1 MGYSIARIVQP
12 GESNTKIAH
21 GERFDIR
28 SCTVS
33 LAASDTAGFNV
44 CPRAMPRSQI
54 DALRAD
60 GQTWEQIAAVA
71 RSRGLSM
78 CTASCVT
85 NEAGKG
91 AADFVR
97 NPRKNLTRWY
107 RENRAEFVAHL
118 LDELRAECVSAAKRK
133 QIAACRPNVDSD
145 VPYERT
151 IPEMFDLPMQFWDYT
166 KVSTR
171 LGKTPANYHL
181 TYSVNDGTQPEDW
194 QRVYDSGCN
203 IAVVFDTHWQPGG
216 HENGRK
222 FGKLPTWYTDANGYR
237 WRVVDGDKSDFR
249 FLDDGPVCVGLRLKG
264 FNFGR
269 MMARLSGFA
278 QAVPRALRGVFQT
291 VHPSKAA

>member
-1 MGYSIARIVQP
+1 
-12 GESNTKIAH
+12 
-21 GERFDIR
+21 
-28 SCTVS
+28 
-33 LAASDTAGFNV
+33 
-44 CPRAMPRSQI
+44 MPRSQI
-54 DALRAD
+54 DALRAA
-60 GQTWEQIAAVA
+60 GQTWEQIAAIA
-71 RSRGLSM
+71 RARGLSM

-118 LDELRAECVSAAKRK
+118 LDELRAEIRNARPG
-133 QIAACRPNVDSD
+133 QIVVCRPNVDSD
-145 VPYERT
+145 VPWERT
-151 IPEMFDLPMQFWDYT
+151 VPEMFDLPMQFWDYT

-194 QRVYDSGCN
+194 QRVYDSGAN
-203 IAVVFDTHWQPGG
+203 IAVVFDAEWQPGG
-216 HENGRK
+216 KAPYRR
-222 FGKLPTWYTDANGYR
+222 FGQLPTWYTDPNGYR

-264 FNFGR
+264 FTFGR
-269 MMARLSGFA
+269 WMARMSGFA
-278 QAVPRALRGVFQT
+278 QRVPRTVRGLFSR
-291 VHPSKAA
+291 VHPSQAA

>member
-1 MGYSIARIVQP
+1 MGYRVARIVQP
-12 GESNTKIAH
+12 GKSNTKIAH

-44 CPRAMPRSQI
+44 CPRAMPRTQI
-54 DALRAD
+54 DGLLSA
-60 GQTWEQIAAVA
+60 GKTWEQVAAVA

-97 NPRKNLTRWY
+97 EPRKNLTRWY
-107 RENRAEFVAHL
+107 RENRADFVSHL
-118 LDELRAECVSAAKRK
+118 LDELRAECAIAGRRG

-145 VPYERT
+145 VPWERT
-151 IPEMFDLPMQFWDYT
+151 VPEMFDLPMRFWDYT
-166 KVSTR
+166 KVPSR
-171 LGKTPANYHL
+171 LGKVPANYHL
-181 TYSVNDGTQPEDW
+181 TYSVNDGTRADDW

-203 IAVVFDTHWQPGG
+203 IAVVFDAEWQPGG
-216 HENGRK
+216 KAEYRR
-222 FGKLPTWYTDANGYR
+222 FGALPMWFTDPSGYR
-237 WRVVDGDKSDFR
+237 WRVVDGDRSDFR

-264 FNFGR
+264 FTFGR
-269 MMARLSGFA
+269 WMARMSGFA
-278 QAVPRALRGVFQT
+278 RRVPHTVRGAFSR
-291 VHPSKAA
+291 VHPSEAA

>member
-1 MGYSIARIVQP
+1 MGYSVARIVQP
-12 GESNTKIAH
+12 GKSNTKIAH
-21 GERFDIR
+21 GERFDVR

-33 LAASDTAGFNV
+33 LAASDSAGFNV

-54 DALRAD
+54 DALRKALW
-60 GQTWEQIAAVA
+60 TWKQIAALA
-71 RSRGLSM
+71 RLRGLSM

-118 LDELRAECVSAAKRK
+118 LDEMRAEIRNAGDGQTV
-133 QIAACRPNVDSD
+133 ACRPNVDSD
-145 VPYERT
+145 VPWERT
-151 IPEMFDLPMQFWDYT
+151 VPELLELPMQFWDYT

-181 TYSVNDGTQPEDW
+181 TYSVNDGTREDDW

-203 IAVVFDTHWQPGG
+203 IAVVFDTIWQPTG
-216 HENGRK
+216 HANGRK
-222 FGKLPTWYTDANGYR
+222 FGQLPTWYTDPNGYR

-249 FLDDGPVCVGLRLKG
+249 FLDGEQVCVGLRLKG
-264 FNFGR
+264 YNFGR
-269 MMARLSGFA
+269 ELARMSGFA
-278 QAVPRALRGVFQT
+278 VSVPRAVRGLFSKI
-291 VHPSKAA
+291 HPSKEV